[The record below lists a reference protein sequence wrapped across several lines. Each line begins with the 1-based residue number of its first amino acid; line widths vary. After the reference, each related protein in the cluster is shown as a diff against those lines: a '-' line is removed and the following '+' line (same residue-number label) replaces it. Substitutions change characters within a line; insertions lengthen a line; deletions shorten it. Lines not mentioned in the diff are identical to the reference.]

1 MPSKDVPKIYTA
13 LRITEPDAL
22 LERKNRKEQGN
33 IKLKIQQDEVDR
45 LFMSTSHV
53 KSALQ
58 GMNTTKIQKFIEKQ
72 KRRNAAKNKLELA
85 NQQEKVMK
93 VH

>member
-1 MPSKDVPKIYTA
+1 M
-13 LRITEPDAL
+13 L
-22 LERKNRKEQGN
+22 
-33 IKLKIQQDEVDR
+33 
-45 LFMSTSHV
+45 MSTSHV

>member
-1 MPSKDVPKIYTA
+1 MPSKDVPKMYTA

-22 LERKNRKEQGN
+22 LERKNRNEQGN

-53 KSALQ
+53 KSAL
-58 GMNTTKIQKFIEKQ
+58 
-72 KRRNAAKNKLELA
+72 
-85 NQQEKVMK
+85 
-93 VH
+93 